1 MVNSTTHERMSTCA
15 VIVPR
20 AVVRI
25 FQPSTD
31 GMARGGPFV
40 QGRALASKI
49 EKTRDWRR
57 AENPILIQ
65 SRSQAFGIN
74 RHSCWKKNGTRSA

>member
-1 MVNSTTHERMSTCA
+1 MSACA

-31 GMARGGPFV
+31 GMARRGPV
-40 QGRALASKI
+40 QGCALASKI
-49 EKTRDWRR
+49 EKTRDRQR

-65 SRSQAFGIN
+65 SRSQAFGSIGILAG
-74 RHSCWKKNGTRSA
+74 KKTEQGQCNDLQIEG